1 MNFLTSVLFVMFVPL
16 QIQIH
21 IAKMFGTNITNTHC
35 KDVFTTATAA
45 HLPSVDA
52 LVCF

>member
-21 IAKMFGTNITNTHC
+21 IAKMFSLLQLQLIYPLWMH
-35 KDVFTTATAA
+35 
-45 HLPSVDA
+45 
-52 LVCF
+52 